1 MENGKWARD
10 RRLFLRYLA
19 GSPLLAAAGGD
30 LTSLSHALQL
40 LQGPTLIPTA
50 RHALNVMD
58 FEAVAKAK
66 LPPAHW
72 AYMATGTDDDG
83 TLQANREG
91 YSRYQ
96 LRMRRLVD
104 TSTVDTSAQLL
115 GATYETPIIVC
126 PVSSQKA
133 FHPQG
138 ELAVA
143 RAAKK
148 HVQVLS
154 NFATTS
160 IEDASLAHG
169 SPVWFQLYHRRDWS
183 QTKTM
188 IKRAEAAGSPA
199 MAFTIDLFAG
209 SNRETMVRGGR
220 TDTRVCTNCHVGGQP
235 LPGLL
240 GADMRNDA
248 RKPMIAGFDE
258 GTVTDPGTPT
268 WDYVKRLKD
277 TTSMKLF
284 LKGIVTREDAELAM
298 QHGVDGVWISNHGGR
313 AENSLRP
320 TIACV
325 AEVAEG
331 VAGRAPIIVDGG
343 IRRGTDIFKALALG
357 ATAVGIGRP
366 YVWGLAAFGQEG
378 VETVL
383 DLLRKELTLVMRQ
396 AGTVSVPRITR
407 DYVIG

>member
-1 MENGKWARD
+1 MSAD
-10 RRLFLRYLA
+10 RRRFLQYLA
-19 GSPLLAAAGGD
+19 GSPLLAAANGD
-30 LTSLSHALQL
+30 LTSLSRALQL
-40 LQGPTLIPTA
+40 LQGPTLIPSA
-50 RHALNVMD
+50 KHALNVMD
-58 FEAVAKAK
+58 FEPVAKSK
-66 LPPAHW
+66 LPLAHW

-83 TLQANREG
+83 TLRANRDG

-104 TSTVDTSAQLL
+104 TSRVDLSTPLL
-115 GATYETPIIVC
+115 GTNWETPIVIC

-148 HVQVLS
+148 HAQVLS
-154 NFATTS
+154 TVATTS
-160 IEDASLAHG
+160 IEDVSAAHG
-169 SPVWFQLYHRRDWS
+169 TPVWFQLYHRSDWN
-183 QTKTM
+183 QTKAM

-199 MAFTIDLFAG
+199 LVFTIDLFAG
-209 SNRETMVRGGR
+209 SNRETMIRGGR
-220 TDTRVCTNCHVGGQP
+220 ADTRVCTDCHVGGQP
-235 LPGLL
+235 MTGVV
-240 GADMRNDA
+240 ADNMRKDA

-258 GTVTDPGTPT
+258 GTITDPGTPT

-277 TTSMKLF
+277 STSMKLF

-325 AEVAEG
+325 AEVADG

-343 IRRGTDIFKALALG
+343 VRRGTDIFKALALG

-407 DYVIG
+407 DYIVSA

>member
-1 MENGKWARD
+1 MTTD
-10 RRLFLRYLA
+10 RRRFLHYLA

-30 LTSLSHALQL
+30 LTSLGHALQL

-58 FEAVAKAK
+58 FEPVAKAK

-83 TLQANREG
+83 TLQANRNG
-91 YSRYQ
+91 YARYQ

-104 TSTVDTSAQLL
+104 TSGVDISTSLL
-115 GATYETPIIVC
+115 GATYETPIVVC

-138 ELAVA
+138 EMAVA
-143 RAAKK
+143 RAARKY
-148 HVQVLS
+148 VQVLS

-160 IEDASLAHG
+160 IEDASAAHG
-169 SPVWFQLYHRRDWS
+169 SPVWFQLYHRSDWN

-199 MAFTIDLFAG
+199 MVFTIDLFAG
-209 SNRETMVRGGR
+209 SNRETMIRGGR
-220 TDTRVCTNCHVGGQP
+220 ADARVCSNCHVGGQP
-235 LPGLL
+235 MPGVL

-248 RKPMIAGFDE
+248 RKPMIAGFGE
-258 GTVTDPGTPT
+258 GTPTDLGTPT

-343 IRRGTDIFKALALG
+343 VRRGTDIFKALALG

-396 AGTVSVPRITR
+396 AGTLSVPRITR
-407 DYVIG
+407 DYVIAS